1 MLACCSWQRRLMLAS
16 WTLPCLVALA
26 GLNLGSAIG
35 TMAKRGLDGKGLVLA
50 NIADANLT
58 AESESEV
65 QRSTSVSWHLLPSK
79 EGIIAAMRAA
89 DQERSTKKAGEREAK
104 EQARRN
110 AKKEAEKEAAAEV
123 AKRKAD
129 AEQAVIK
136 RVGRPIKI
144 KIRDQRQ
151 GREEPMTVRGT
162 AKLQVLMGAATVR
175 LNLQEAKPIFRRG
188 NQVLRRE
195 DTADQ
200 AGLEDGDVIDVGA
213 VPIPLNLTEPPKK
226 QERWRYILALRNK
239 TAR

>member
-1 MLACCSWQRRLMLAS
+1 MRAS
-16 WTLPCLVALA
+16 WKLHCLVALA
-26 GLNLGSAIG
+26 GLDLGSAIG
-35 TMAKRGLDGKGLVLA
+35 TMAKRGLDCKGKVLR
-50 NIADANLT
+50 NLTADADLA

-65 QRSTSVSWHLLPSK
+65 QRSTSASRHLLPSR

-89 DQERSTKKAGEREAK
+89 DQERSSKRAGERETK
-104 EQARRN
+104 EQARRE
-110 AKKEAEKEAAAEV
+110 AKEEAEREAAAEV

-129 AEQAVIK
+129 AEQALIK
-136 RVGRPIKI
+136 RVGRPVKI

-151 GREEPMTVRGT
+151 GREDAMTVRGT

-175 LNLQEAKPIFRRG
+175 LHLQEAQPIFRRG

-200 AGLEDGDVIDVGA
+200 AGLEDGDVIDVGP
-213 VPIPLNLTEPPKK
+213 VPIPLTSEPPKK
-226 QERWRYILALRNK
+226 PERWRLILALRNK